1 MIPRFCRLPQRG
13 NEQHEHKMCVT
24 LISSTII
31 IRDDTRPYRRTQVS
45 GGIPLNKS
53 SLRSQLVGLIKL
65 TRWKE
70 YVPFVIPLTI
80 LGALLATQQNSAH
93 LDLRLLAVTLAN
105 ILAVAYAFMIN
116 DIEDA
121 PDDARDPDRA
131 ARNPVTSGE
140 IGLRVGYAAC
150 RVVAAVTLILYLLGG
165 VHVLYIGIGT
175 LLLSHL
181 YSWRP
186 VRLKAW
192 PVTDIVSH
200 SLMLSGLLLLAGY
213 YAYGNA
219 PGIVW
224 FVAAGVTLI
233 SVYGQLYNQVRDYD
247 MDKAAGLFNT
257 AIILG
262 EGNTKR
268 LMYVSLALAAASFL
282 AAILQNA
289 FPIWLGLVVLISV
302 PISLFF
308 RTGTDMRGGEA
319 ADVSGKVQVQALV
332 ILNLIMGAW
341 LAQVVVMQVF
351 LS

>member
-1 MIPRFCRLPQRG
+1 M
-13 NEQHEHKMCVT
+13 
-24 LISSTII
+24 
-31 IRDDTRPYRRTQVS
+31 
-45 GGIPLNKS
+45 NKS

-80 LGALLATQQNSAH
+80 LGALLATQQNSAQ

-140 IGLRVGYAAC
+140 IGLRMGYAAC
-150 RVVAAVTLILYLLGG
+150 RVVAAVTLMLYWLGG
-165 VHVLYIGIGT
+165 VHVLYIGIAT

-213 YAYGNA
+213 YAYGSA
-219 PGIVW
+219 PGIIW

-268 LMYVSLALAAASFL
+268 LMYVSLVLAAASFL

-289 FPIWLGLVVLISV
+289 FPIWLGLVVLVSV
-302 PISLFF
+302 PISMFF
-308 RTGTDMRGGEA
+308 RTSHDMRGGEA
-319 ADVSGKVQVQALV
+319 ADVSGRVQVQALV